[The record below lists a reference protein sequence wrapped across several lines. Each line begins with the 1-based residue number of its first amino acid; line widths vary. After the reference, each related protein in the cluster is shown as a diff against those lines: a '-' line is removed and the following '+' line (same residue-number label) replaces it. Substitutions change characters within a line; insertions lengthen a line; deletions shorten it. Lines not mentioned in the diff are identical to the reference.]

1 MAAERKQTAS
11 LSYKIVF
18 LVSVL
23 VFSLGFVVGTRQRQ
37 VLAVLA
43 PLVGMKVEASTLDL
57 SSVQT
62 TYQILKEKYDG
73 KLDDRKLI
81 YGANRGLAD
90 ATGDKYTV
98 YMDPTEAKEF
108 NNSLSGTIGGGV
120 GAEIGVRSDRPTITR
135 VLPEHPAA
143 NAGVLVGD
151 VIAAVNDQST
161 EGWDSDKTARAIRGE
176 IGTTVKLKIVRG
188 QEIKEFAITREEVK
202 DPSVRSEVKNGV
214 GILTVSRFDEQTGS
228 LARKAAQEFV
238 GQNVRGVVLDL
249 RGDGGGYLDAAQALA
264 SLWLDNK
271 LVTEQKR
278 DGVTIARVMSQG
290 DAPLANIKTVVLING
305 GTASA
310 SEIVAGALHDHGKAT
325 LLGEKSFGKGSVQE
339 PLALDDGSLLKITVS
354 RWYTP
359 KGNSVSDKGIT
370 PDTEVKRSNDDANAG
385 RDPQMDAATT
395 RL

>member
-1 MAAERKQTAS
+1 
-11 LSYKIVF
+11 
-18 LVSVL
+18 
-23 VFSLGFVVGTRQRQ
+23 
-37 VLAVLA
+37 
-43 PLVGMKVEASTLDL
+43 
-57 SSVQT
+57 
-62 TYQILKEKYDG
+62 
-73 KLDDRKLI
+73 
-81 YGANRGLAD
+81 
-90 ATGDKYTV
+90 
-98 YMDPTEAKEF
+98 MDPTEAKEF

-359 KGNSVSDKGIT
+359 KGNNVSDKGIT